1 MKHTCRGSLYLDLRF
16 GPLEMKLTVQDL
28 SGPSPLIKILVNIL
42 VSVFI
47 QVVFDSLKLGLQK
60 SEFLS
65 LQVYVLLVLRKDV

>member
-1 MKHTCRGSLYLDLRF
+1 MDLRF

-65 LQVYVLLVLRKDV
+65 LQVYVLLILRKDV

>member
-16 GPLEMKLTVQDL
+16 GPLEMKQTVQDL

-47 QVVFDSLKLGLQK
+47 QVVFDSLKLSLQK

-65 LQVYVLLVLRKDV
+65 LQVDVLLVLVRDV

>member
-1 MKHTCRGSLYLDLRF
+1 MKHTCRVSLYLDLRF

-47 QVVFDSLKLGLQK
+47 QVVFDSLKLGLQEP
-60 SEFLS
+60 EFFS
-65 LQVYVLLVLRKDV
+65 LQVYVLLILRKDV